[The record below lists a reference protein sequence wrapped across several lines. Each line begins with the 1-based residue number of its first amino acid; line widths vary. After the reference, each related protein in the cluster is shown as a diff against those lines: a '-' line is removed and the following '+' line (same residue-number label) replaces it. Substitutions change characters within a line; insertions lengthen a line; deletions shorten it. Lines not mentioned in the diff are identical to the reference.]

1 MNKLQL
7 KEIIREEIKSLL
19 ETKNTFKSFKKDFDN
34 VITHASA
41 YLEGDKIKIYLD
53 TNPNEEKNII
63 NKLIRTKYSDK
74 LKKAKSEDD
83 VMVFKI
89 NNI

>member
-1 MNKLQL
+1 MNKSQL

>member
-1 MNKLQL
+1 MNKSQL

-41 YLEGDKIKIYLD
+41 YLEGNKIKIYLD

>member
-1 MNKLQL
+1 MNKSQL
-7 KEIIREEIKSLL
+7 KETIREEIKSLL
-19 ETKNTFKSFKKDFDN
+19 ETKNTFKSVKKDFDN

>member
-1 MNKLQL
+1 
-7 KEIIREEIKSLL
+7 LL

>member
-1 MNKLQL
+1 MNKSQL
-7 KEIIREEIKSLL
+7 KETIREEIKSLL